1 LSLFN
6 ELKRRN
12 VFRVGLS
19 YIVSTWLP
27 LQVAET

>member
-1 LSLFN
+1 MRLLT
-6 ELKRRN
+6 ELRRRN
-12 VFRVGLS
+12 VFWVGLF